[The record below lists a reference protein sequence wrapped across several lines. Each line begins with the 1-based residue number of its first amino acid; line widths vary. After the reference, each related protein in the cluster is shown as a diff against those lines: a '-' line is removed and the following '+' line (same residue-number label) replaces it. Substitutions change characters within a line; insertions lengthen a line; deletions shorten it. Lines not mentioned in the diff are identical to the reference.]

1 MRIVKI
7 ENTDTI
13 KPFDCGDEDLNGFL
27 TDDARYY
34 REQMLAYTYILEDD
48 DETIAFFRFSGNLL
62 GSIFSL
68 TYLSI

>member
-7 ENTDTI
+7 ENTDII

-48 DETIAFFRFSGNLL
+48 DHTIAFFSLL
-62 GSIFSL
+62 NDKVSQTGVSKNVP
-68 TYLSI
+68 